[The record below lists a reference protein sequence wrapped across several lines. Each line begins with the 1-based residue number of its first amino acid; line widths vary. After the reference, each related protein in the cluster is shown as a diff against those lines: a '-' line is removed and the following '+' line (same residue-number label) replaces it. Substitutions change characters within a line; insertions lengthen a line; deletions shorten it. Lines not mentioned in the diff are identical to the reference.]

1 MEVGGGVLQL
11 SPKYLKTEV
20 LIFHPLGLYR
30 QQLDNEK
37 TSISSDLN
45 FQAYISSTRKPG
57 AKCSKAK
64 LFVLL
69 QGHTNKPTVIYY
81 C

>member
-1 MEVGGGVLQL
+1 MQL
-11 SPKYLKTEV
+11 SPKYLKIEV
-20 LIFHPLGLYR
+20 LLSHSLGLYR

-37 TSISSDLN
+37 TSIASDLKL
-45 FQAYISSTRKPG
+45 QAYISPRRKPG

-69 QGHTNKPTVIYY
+69 QGHTNKPIVIYY
-81 C
+81 Y